1 MAINNILLNCSGNT
15 ISDAFERIVKRQI
28 PNKKIIGSRNYFLEN
43 TAKKVDDLNKLVP
56 FTIKHQKHIEE
67 YIASSILVHNSDGWN
82 YLSRS
87 IDSLLNGDISSS
99 IHLAY
104 YAELRSVM
112 ALMAY
117 EGIGI
122 FNRQH
127 IWFDSSK
134 NHTLFRGF
142 TTHSLADDAMRTW
155 ANQTSKKNIL
165 FDIIKIKNV
174 TLTDWIRETGVL
186 TKSTYVNTIA
196 NKWLKNWSIDLHL
209 KEDQN
214 LRNDM
219 SYRPHFK
226 ESSIDLKKTLE
237 KLSEIWEL
245 LEPTSSNSFP
255 LLDKHLLRIALFNV
269 FKIKFGRV
277 PQGDQYENFLN
288 IVFGRIGESTSQ
300 PLFEFLLRESNP
312 IDPIIIIEAR
322 KDRINY
328 KVNRIDPLPI
338 ICRAI
343 LLLRLSTGAARIL
356 IDNSTLNK
364 SDLYF
369 WCDRLCY
376 ENGISSENPSNVD
389 PVDLFADIRESIDEF
404 RNNPDHIGNVRETS
418 LSFQDSLFNLKQF
431 QRAGIWGIMT

>member
-1 MAINNILLNCSGNT
+1 MNNILLNCSGDA
-15 ISDAFERIVKRQI
+15 IHDAFERIVKRQI

-43 TAKKVDDLNKLVP
+43 TANKVDKLTNP
-56 FTIKHQKHIEE
+56 MTAKYKQHIEE
-67 YIASSILVHNSDGWN
+67 YIAASVLVHNSDGWN
-82 YLSRS
+82 YLSKS
-87 IDSLLNGDISSS
+87 IDCLLNGDVSST

-122 FNRQH
+122 FNKQH
-127 IWFDSSK
+127 IWFDTSK
-134 NHTLFRGF
+134 NHNLFKGF
-142 TTHSLADDAMRTW
+142 TTHSLANEGMKTW
-155 ANQTSKKNIL
+155 ANQTSKKNLL
-165 FDIIKIKNV
+165 FDLIKIKN
-174 TLTDWIRETGVL
+174 TSLSDWIRETGVL
-186 TKSTYVNTIA
+186 TKSNYVNSIA
-196 NKWLKNWSIDLHL
+196 SKWLKDWSIDLHL

-226 ESSIDLKKTLE
+226 VSTIDLKKTLE

-245 LEPTSSNSFP
+245 LEPTGSNSFP
-255 LLDKHLLRIALFNV
+255 LLDQHLLRIALFKA

-277 PQGDQYENFLN
+277 PHGDEYKNFLRE
-288 IVFGRIGESTSQ
+288 VFGRIGESTSQ
-300 PLFEFLLRESNP
+300 PLYEFLLRESNP
-312 IDPIIIIEAR
+312 IDPIVIIEAR

-343 LLLRLSTGAARIL
+343 LLLRLSTGAAKIL

-376 ENGISSENPSNVD
+376 ENGISSAIPSNIAC
-389 PVDLFADIRESIDEF
+389 VDLFADIRESIDELR
-404 RNNPDHIGNVRETS
+404 RNLDNIGNIRETS

-431 QRAGIWGIMT
+431 QRAGIWGVMA